1 MHISDTRDWVDC
13 GIIPQIQNTG
23 GAVQGRDGFGLEE
36 AELGYFLDPQLETSK
51 QLLKLCIWIVEES
64 SKIQS

>member
-1 MHISDTRDWVDC
+1 MDC
-13 GIIPQIQNTG
+13 GGIPQIHNTG
-23 GAVQGRDGFGLEE
+23 GVVQGRDEFGLEE
-36 AELGYFLDPQLETSK
+36 AELGYFLDPQLETFK

>member
-1 MHISDTRDWVDC
+1 MDF

-23 GAVQGRDGFGLEE
+23 GVVQGRDEFGLEE
-36 AELGYFLDPQLETSK
+36 AELGYFLDHQLETSK

>member
-1 MHISDTRDWVDC
+1 MDC
-13 GIIPQIQNTG
+13 GGIPQTQNTG
-23 GAVQGRDGFGLEE
+23 GVVKGRDELGLEE
-36 AELGYFLDPQLETSK
+36 AELGYFLDPQLETFK

>member
-23 GAVQGRDGFGLEE
+23 GAVQGRDEFGLEE